1 MDDAM
6 FNDLTRSLEQAAAH
20 ARGETVP
27 GLHVHVHVPARST
40 LRRSARRPISL
51 RTCSPV
57 ESVSPSAPCGTG
69 SRAGASPRGRRACCW
84 RSWSATRASW
94 RRPWGRRGDGVGDRL
109 RSRRPCIARG
119 SPAAALIALEVRP
132 RLCMI
137 GTANGSVE
145 TYGRAVAALRSIQLA
160 LPARTDPTAGD
171 TSTPCPPTTAAGRWH
186 RNAPDGPCGCAASR
200 PPRCQAG
207 YSTAAPPESDP
218 RRARR

>member
-27 GLHVHVHVPARST
+27 GLHVHVPREVDVAAIRKATDLSQDVFARRIGVAVGT
-40 LRRSARRPISL
+40 LRNWEQGRRKP
-51 RTCSPV
+51 
-57 ESVSPSAPCGTG
+57 E
-69 SRAGASPRGRRACCW
+69 GRRACCW

-145 TYGRAVAALRSIQLA
+145 TYRESGCG
-160 LPARTDPTAGD
+160 PAIDSAR
-171 TSTPCPPTTAAGRWH
+171 AAGADRSY
-186 RNAPDGPCGCAASR
+186 RG
-200 PPRCQAG
+200 
-207 YSTAAPPESDP
+207 
-218 RRARR
+218 